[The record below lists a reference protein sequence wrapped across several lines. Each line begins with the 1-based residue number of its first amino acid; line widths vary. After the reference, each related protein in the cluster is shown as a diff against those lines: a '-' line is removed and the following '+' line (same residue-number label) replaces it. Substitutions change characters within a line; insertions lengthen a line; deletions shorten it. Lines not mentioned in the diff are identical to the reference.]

1 MRQSLGITLFS
12 GGELPQ
18 QRPLSGGRIERLNL
32 ATSVQYGK
40 RGVKMNDGRVR
51 RAREQGP
58 QRRGARR
65 TSTESDHKLGA
76 GEKLL
81 QHGNLCGTERLLS
94 VFREDLRHGLAA
106 ALLHR
111 IVKIGERPT

>member
-1 MRQSLGITLFS
+1 MRHSLGITLFS

-40 RGVKMNDGRVR
+40 RGVKMNDGRLR

-58 QRRGARR
+58 QRRGAGR
-65 TSTESDHKLGA
+65 TSAESDDQLGA
-76 GEKLL
+76 GEEPF
-81 QHGNLCGTERLLS
+81 QRGNLCGTEELLS
-94 VFREDLRHGLAA
+94 VLGEDLRHSLAA

-111 IVKIGERPT
+111 IVKVSKRPT